1 MSYAKNLKVTAPA
14 KVVAIRILGILALSL
29 AGAGLAQ
36 ANQHL
41 TREQV
46 QAELIEA
53 QRNGDIIEPWTQKK
67 LNELYP
73 SEYATKPA
81 DQAKN
86 Q

>member
-1 MSYAKNLKVTAPA
+1 MSYAPNVKTSAPA
-14 KVVAIRILGILALSL
+14 KIAAIRILGILALSL

-46 QAELIEA
+46 QAEMIQA
-53 QRNGDIIEPWTQKK
+53 QRTGDIVEPWTQKK

-73 SEYATKPA
+73 SEYPTKAVTEEKKP
-81 DQAKN
+81 
-86 Q
+86 

>member
-1 MSYAKNLKVTAPA
+1 MSYASSLNTNVSTKVA
-14 KVVAIRILGILALSL
+14 AIRVLGILALSL

-36 ANQHL
+36 ANQHV

-46 QAELIEA
+46 QAETAEA
-53 QRNGDIIEPWTQKK
+53 VRTGDIVEPWTQMK

-73 SEYATKPA
+73 SQYPAKPVE
-81 DQAKN
+81 AKN

>member
-14 KVVAIRILGILALSL
+14 KVAAIRILGILALSL

-36 ANQHL
+36 ANQHP

-53 QRNGDIIEPWTQKK
+53 QRTGDIVEPWTQLK
-67 LNELYP
+67 LNELFP
-73 SEYATKPA
+73 SEYPAKPA
-81 DQAKN
+81 EAKN